1 MRICEDVII
10 GYSTDEEGNET
21 PNYTQYCY
29 ETGET
34 DTSDTVTDDVDY
46 SKIYDWNVNIDGS
59 KQKLNA
65 DGSLSYQDPDGST
78 YTVKDNIYTTES
90 EGKTWRFDT
99 KQNGFVDSAGKQ
111 LKDAPPNLFSK
122 I

>member
-34 DTSDTVTDDVDY
+34 DTPDTVTDDVDY

-78 YTVKDNIYTTES
+78 YIQNDEFGACRGRLFFEFHVPFKS
-90 EGKTWRFDT
+90 RFSNSLH
-99 KQNGFVDSAGKQ
+99 QNTGFVRDV
-111 LKDAPPNLFSK
+111 
-122 I
+122 